1 MSGNASTSE
10 GNAADSLKWAV
21 VAALVLAGV
30 VGNAYYSDQS
40 LLYRVLAL
48 IVLGAAAAGM
58 ALQTMKGAA
67 ALGFLRDARAEVRK
81 VVWPTHQETTQTTL
95 VVVAVVFVMALILWA
110 LDALLGWL
118 ASLLIG

>member
-1 MSGNASTSE
+1 MSGNANTSE
-10 GNAADSLKWAV
+10 GNTMDGLKWVV
-21 VAALVLAGV
+21 VAALVLTGV
-30 VGNAYYSDQS
+30 VGNSYYSDQS
-40 LLYRVLAL
+40 LLYRILAL
-48 IVLGAAAAGM
+48 IALGAVAGAV
-58 ALQTMKGAA
+58 ALQTVKGAVF
-67 ALGFLRDARAEVRK
+67 LTLLRDARTEVRK

>member
-1 MSGNASTSE
+1 MSGNANTSE

-21 VAALVLAGV
+21 VAALVLTGV

-58 ALQTMKGAA
+58 ALQTAKGAV
-67 ALGFLRDARAEVRK
+67 ALAFLRDARTEVRK